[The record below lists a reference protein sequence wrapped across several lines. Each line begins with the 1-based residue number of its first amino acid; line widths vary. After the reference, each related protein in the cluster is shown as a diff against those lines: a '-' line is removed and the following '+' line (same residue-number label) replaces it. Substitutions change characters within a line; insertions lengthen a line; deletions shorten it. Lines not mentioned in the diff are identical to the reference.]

1 MPLGHSWALVRQL
14 LPKFSRGPW
23 PVVPMQMFLSAWP
36 AVALLLPVLWLVS
49 VIVFL
54 AKGNRRAVAQLM
66 ALLACFLIGAL
77 LMEFVTFM
85 GALMAR
91 SGSQH
96 ATPTL
101 GTGTRQLLETISN
114 PRSITA
120 PPLSLAAWAAYSIP
134 AGYLWLLVAWVL
146 HLRGKKAGPAK
157 KKSAKSPRK
166 AAKD

>member
-1 MPLGHSWALVRQL
+1 MSTL
-14 LPKFSRGPW
+14 
-23 PVVPMQMFLSAWP
+23 LSAWP
-36 AVALLLPVLWLVS
+36 ILALLLPVLWLVS

-77 LMEFVTFM
+77 LMEFFIFM

-96 ATPTL
+96 ATPAL
-101 GTGTRQLLETISN
+101 GTGTRQLLETMAN

-120 PPLSLAAWAAYSIP
+120 PPMSLAAFAAYSIL
-134 AGYLWLLVAWVL
+134 AGYLWLLIIWGL
-146 HLRGKKAGPAK
+146 HLRGKTSGPAK
-157 KKSAKSPRK
+157 KKSPSKTPRK
-166 AAKD
+166 AAKA

>member
-1 MPLGHSWALVRQL
+1 MARALRH
-14 LPKFSRGPW
+14 PS
-23 PVVPMQMFLSAWP
+23 
-36 AVALLLPVLWLVS
+36 
-49 VIVFL
+49 
-54 AKGNRRAVAQLM
+54 
-66 ALLACFLIGAL
+66 FLIGAL
-77 LMEFVTFM
+77 LMEFFTFM

-91 SGSQH
+91 TGSQH

-101 GTGTRQLLETISN
+101 GTGTRQLLETIAN

-134 AGYLWLLVAWVL
+134 AGYLCLLVAWVL

-157 KKSAKSPRK
+157 KKSAKTPRK

>member
-1 MPLGHSWALVRQL
+1 MGRTTSSTS
-14 LPKFSRGPW
+14 LPMK
-23 PVVPMQMFLSAWP
+23 MLLSAWP
-36 AVALLLPVLWLVS
+36 ALALLLPVLWLVS

-54 AKGNRRAVAQLM
+54 AKGNRRAVALM

-77 LMEFVTFM
+77 LMEFFTFM

-101 GTGTRQLLETISN
+101 GTGTRQLLETIAN

-157 KKSAKSPRK
+157 RSPPK
-166 AAKD
+166 ARARLPKTEFCRF